1 MRGPRSLGSWN
12 KIKVD
17 NLMRALDFHFKDE
30 GDLYRITPAVWVR
43 ACKVFPIRHWHEGS
57 SRFKERWM
65 KDRKVGVEGRID
77 GVFLCPEL
85 TYHLGALKLRTPG
98 LYVYLN

>member
-1 MRGPRSLGSWN
+1 MP
-12 KIKVD
+12 D
-17 NLMRALDFHFKDE
+17 NLMRALDFHFKDN

-43 ACKVFPIRHWHEGS
+43 ACKIFPIRHWHEGS
-57 SRFKERWM
+57 RERRMKE
-65 KDRKVGVEGRID
+65 KQVGVEGRID

-85 TYHLGALKLRTPG
+85 TYHLGALKLRSPG